1 MVDKTKT
8 TICTTLVITSNT
20 REIVQVQ
27 VIVLLKRLRQMDQK
41 ASENSSENN
50 DNVD

>member
-1 MVDKTKT
+1 MVDRINT
-8 TICTTLVITSNT
+8 TIYPNLVIASNT
-20 REIVQVQ
+20 KEILQVQ
-27 VIVLLKRLRQMDQK
+27 VIVLLKRLRQMDKK